1 MNHNMHGLPIIAL
14 TALLLFLCGFMLQV
28 VSDEICRSSH
38 AKQATNRVAGY
49 FLVAT
54 VAFMVVSVALL
65 IIELISK

>member
-1 MNHNMHGLPIIAL
+1 MNHNMHGFPVIAL

-28 VSDEICRSSH
+28 VGDEICQSSQ
-38 AKQATNRVAGY
+38 AKKVTDRVAGY